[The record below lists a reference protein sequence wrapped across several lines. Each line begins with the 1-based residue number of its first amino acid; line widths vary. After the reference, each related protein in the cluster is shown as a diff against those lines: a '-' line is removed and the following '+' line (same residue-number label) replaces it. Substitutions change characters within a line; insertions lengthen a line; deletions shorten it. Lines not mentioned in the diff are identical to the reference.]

1 MKKRCLL
8 SVFVLFC
15 IAAIFAACDVKV
27 AEYEVTFMN
36 GPEVFYSAKVQES
49 DSLPRP
55 DKNPEKAEDDIYTYT
70 FQGWSLSEGGEIVD
84 LDSVTEVTESM
95 TFYAVFDRIEKT
107 RYYTVTFLDWDGSTV
122 ISEQKVAEGQDAQEP
137 ETPTREGYT
146 FTGWDKEFTN
156 ITNRMQITAQYTIN
170 SYTLTADVFGNA
182 ETQEIEY
189 GCSWEG
195 LAAPDAP
202 QGLKFDGWYVLDGDA
217 EKLLAEKYPNG
228 MPAAD
233 VSAYA
238 VFDIDWKA
246 GAFDIS
252 AENAVYGGKATV
264 VSPDFEGF
272 TYTYV
277 WEDGTEGAEY
287 AYKGAGAQTLK
298 VTVSAKY
305 KVDDKTYAD
314 GQKEIAKTVTVAK
327 ASLSVTVKLE
337 NDELAY
343 GTLPKV
349 TFACTGFV
357 GNDAEKYKSKMQAQY
372 LAGETRADGN
382 KLAVGKYTVSAVLP
396 DQNDYELNIT
406 AAKLTV
412 TPKELTVQL
421 AVEDFVYGNKP
432 EPTVTYSGFVYDEND
447 SIVTAGNVV
456 YEKGGAS
463 MGKDDAFTVGDYT
476 AETEGYT
483 APNYAVTQAS
493 DTFAVSRA
501 TLTVAVKT
509 DKPVYIYADAVSPSY
524 EVSGFVNGDT
534 QDVIKGSAAYIYT
547 KGGETFSG
555 TLPVGEYTVTVQGLS
570 AENYELKIVTAE
582 FKVNAREIILQTE
595 SMQKVGETW
604 EKSDFKPQNL
614 PSGYVFSGT
623 LVLDTVDAG
632 TYTLSGELKAPY
644 VWDENE
650 PFKVMYGEEDVTAN
664 FLLRYEITV
673 TVKEVGFDFETVE
686 DFTGVYTGEEITL
699 GGGVTVNN
707 QPEGF
712 NAEYKLGEDGEYRA
726 EVPTAVDA
734 GVYTVYFRL
743 SAPGYEDFEG
753 FYTAEITQAE
763 NKIVVN
769 EENPFG
775 SYTYNGEEQ
784 TIEFAPHLKA
794 DFGEIVLKAGSS
806 NVVKNAGD
814 YEFVVCVAETENWA
828 GAEYTVKIIV
838 NKADYTEDRIPEQK
852 LADEESIVAGM
863 DKTLA
868 DVALAAGFAWKDD
881 SLGYIGGENTFNA
894 TYCGDP
900 INYNPY
906 SLQITFEARKEKI
919 TIAAD
924 FSKLEANFGI
934 SSFSE
939 FLGALVATGENGG
952 RNEMLTFS
960 DFCTAEFNSAV
971 DYATGGT
978 YVVRYRLTK
987 TENDYYIF
995 AFDGTE
1001 ENEYFAPFKLKSV
1014 KVGEVLYTIEDALA
1028 VAQSGSTVIVTANT
1042 AFASAETVDL
1052 LGGIY
1057 TAEDGH
1063 YTVKEGVTLLVPFDA
1078 NYSTSPEEVI
1088 RGTNAKEANAYVSL
1102 TVPGN
1107 IQINVFGTLM
1117 VNAKRASSGAKTST
1131 VYLYGAMEVQE
1142 GATIQI
1148 ENGATLE
1155 AIGYIFGKGSI
1166 VAKSG
1171 SKVYET
1177 FNMYG
1182 WKGGTISLNIK
1193 NNVFPL
1199 NQYTLNS
1206 LIVKTR
1212 FEAGSDYQAR
1222 ACITAKIIIFEYDFF
1237 AEASFASVNDNSFIQ
1252 LTSGYFEKYVD
1263 ETTGD
1268 VHFDLHGTV
1277 AFNNLEVSLGSLY
1290 SISTEGLQVPIPGH
1304 FKINIAEGTTTIS
1317 SGVQLK
1323 LLPGAEVSVGAG
1335 AKLVAQGSLYSYGE
1349 GCAVF
1354 DGVSGWTDGALGRGY
1369 PHNEFAGS
1377 HRVTPTPV
1385 YSVNSAAKLNVAG
1398 EVEVQDGAVFAA
1410 GVYGGTGGIV
1420 SVASGAVLS
1429 NKIQEDNST
1438 GSATGYFGATL
1449 TAKLESVSGAQD
1461 ITAGTTYTY
1470 NGTAWEAKPLA

>member
-8 SVFVLFC
+8 AVFVLFC

-107 RYYTVTFLDWDGSTV
+107 RYYTVTFLDWDGTV

-189 GCSWEG
+189 GSSWEG

-272 TYTYV
+272 TYAYV

-396 DQNDYELNIT
+396 DQNDYELNVT

-493 DTFAVSRA
+493 NTFAVSRA

-595 SMQKVGETW
+595 SMQEVGETW

-673 TVKEVGFDFETVE
+673 TVKEVNFDFETVE

-828 GAEYTVKIIV
+828 GAEYTVKITV
-838 NKADYTEDRIPEQK
+838 NKANYTEDRIPEQK

-1014 KVGEVLYTIEDALA
+1014 KVGEVLYTIEDALSA
-1028 VAQSGSTVIVTANT
+1028 AQSGGTVIVTANT

-1063 YTVKEGVTLLVPFDA
+1063 YTVKEDVTVILPYEWNSEDPILTPDKNYDDNKAAATRYADENEATYLKLHLNVPAGITLNVSGYLSVGGILGSTTQGMAGHTSGNYAQIDLNGTLNINAGGRLDAYGYIKGEGKVLANNGSNIYSPFVVRDFKGGSYTSGAYFKKIAPFNQYELPNIQTHMRIEYGAVYNVRASLYASSKHNSTFAVMIGEGGVIELKEGAYIETEFTQETAHAKYGNTTAAGYTKLTLSGGAKDNALSLDVGVTVDTSSCLLGIPYNFSFIFENGTYDLTMQYKLMPGASFTVGENATVNFTNNFIIYTGDFTDTNKIGYLYPTTVGDA
-1078 NYSTSPEEVI
+1078 EFIVSGS
-1088 RGTNAKEANAYVSL
+1088 GTLNMQKGAFGGKIKGESGAQVAFAAGVSL
-1102 TVPGN
+1102 TVD
-1107 IQINVFGTLM
+1107 
-1117 VNAKRASSGAKTST
+1117 S
-1131 VYLYGAMEVQE
+1131 
-1142 GATIQI
+1142 
-1148 ENGATLE
+1148 LE
-1155 AIGYIFGKGSI
+1155 ATK
-1166 VAKSG
+1166 
-1171 SKVYET
+1171 
-1177 FNMYG
+1177 NM
-1182 WKGGTISLNIK
+1182 S
-1193 NNVFPL
+1193 
-1199 NQYTLNS
+1199 
-1206 LIVKTR
+1206 
-1212 FEAGSDYQAR
+1212 
-1222 ACITAKIIIFEYDFF
+1222 IIITGTQTITKAAQLDGY
-1237 AEASFASVNDNSFIQ
+1237 AEELA
-1252 LTSGYFEKYVD
+1252 
-1263 ETTGD
+1263 
-1268 VHFDLHGTV
+1268 
-1277 AFNNLEVSLGSLY
+1277 
-1290 SISTEGLQVPIPGH
+1290 
-1304 FKINIAEGTTTIS
+1304 
-1317 SGVQLK
+1317 
-1323 LLPGAEVSVGAG
+1323 
-1335 AKLVAQGSLYSYGE
+1335 
-1349 GCAVF
+1349 
-1354 DGVSGWTDGALGRGY
+1354 
-1369 PHNEFAGS
+1369 
-1377 HRVTPTPV
+1377 
-1385 YSVNSAAKLNVAG
+1385 
-1398 EVEVQDGAVFAA
+1398 
-1410 GVYGGTGGIV
+1410 
-1420 SVASGAVLS
+1420 
-1429 NKIQEDNST
+1429 
-1438 GSATGYFGATL
+1438 
-1449 TAKLESVSGAQD
+1449 
-1461 ITAGTTYTY
+1461 AGTTYIY